1 MQEQKRIL
9 VALGVLGLLMPL
21 LSMGFSLAFGGAYN
35 EPQFLTSVSAT
46 HYSNAYL
53 LFEGPLFAMGI
64 LMFLYRGYNNLD
76 RFIFIFVGICTLLL
90 VLFPCFREADV
101 YRNFVMASPAVAHQ
115 VHFVMS
121 ILVFLG
127 YTYIIGFLF
136 TKRNKK
142 LKKVSRQKQLRNRLY
157 VVCAVLVAASVV
169 IGYVGKNM
177 LNLELALYIGEFIAF
192 WAFGFAFLAK
202 GGVLLKDKR

>member
-1 MQEQKRIL
+1 MKEQKRIL

-21 LSMGFSLAFGGAYN
+21 LSMGFSVAFGGGYN
-35 EPQFLTSVSAT
+35 QPQFLTSVSAT
-46 HYSNAYL
+46 HYANGYL
-53 LFEGPLFAMGI
+53 LFEGLLFSMGI

-76 RFIFIFVGICTLLL
+76 RFIFIVVGICSLLL
-90 VLFPCFREADV
+90 ALFPCFREDGV
-101 YRNFVMASPAVAHQ
+101 YRNFLMVSPDAAHQ

-142 LKKVSRQKQLRNRLY
+142 LKKVSRQKQQRNRLY
-157 VVCAVLVAASVV
+157 IVCAVLVAASVV

-177 LNLELALYIGEFIAF
+177 LDIDLALYIGEFIAF

-202 GGVLLKDKR
+202 GGAILKDKT